1 MELLVPVWIGLRRL
15 VAKQVGRAPAGK
27 VVFQRVSE
35 EQQLGQVVE
44 LPPPPAV
51 IAAATGPSAQ
61 VAPKPLH
68 TGLIRYLPAAGQ
80 VLHIPFSSTDV
91 QHIHGSADLQQ
102 PAGGPPLRQGCFVL
116 FNVCTDTRA
125 ASASAATATS
135 ITTAAT
141 SSEPDLEA
149 TAGVQT
155 PALPQPQ
162 QSQLHLQRPSPIGQE
177 ARRHAAISRA
187 VHVMVLGDEA
197 VAVQAVRY
205 LGPRQQR
212 DLEVLSLLGNAFPA
226 GRDGGELAAM
236 RRPAVAAP

>member
-27 VVFQRVSE
+27 VAFQRVSE

-51 IAAATGPSAQ
+51 IAAATRLSAQ

-91 QHIHGSADLQQ
+91 QRIHGSADLQQ
-102 PAGGPPLRQGCFVL
+102 PAGGPQLRLGCFVL

-125 ASASAATATS
+125 ASTS
-135 ITTAAT
+135 TVSTAAI
-141 SSEPDLEA
+141 SSGPDLEA
-149 TAGVQT
+149 TAGY
-155 PALPQPQ
+155 PPPPPPPQPQ
-162 QSQLHLQRPSPIGQE
+162 QPQQQLHLQRPASVGQE
-177 ARRHAAISRA
+177 ARRHAAVSRA

-197 VAVQAVRY
+197 AAVQAVRY
-205 LGPRQQR
+205 IGPRQQR

-236 RRPAVAAP
+236 RRC

>member
-1 MELLVPVWIGLRRL
+1 M
-15 VAKQVGRAPAGK
+15 AKQVGRAPAGK
-27 VVFQRVSE
+27 VAFQRVSE

-44 LPPPPAV
+44 LPPPPPAV
-51 IAAATGPSAQ
+51 IAAATGLLAQ
-61 VAPKPLH
+61 VALKPLH

-91 QHIHGSADLQQ
+91 QHMHGSADLQQ
-102 PAGGPPLRQGCFVL
+102 PAGGPPLMQGCFVL

-125 ASASAATATS
+125 ASASS
-135 ITTAAT
+135 VTTAAT
-141 SSEPDLEA
+141 SSGPDLEA
-149 TAGVQT
+149 TAGVPQA
-155 PALPQPQ
+155 PPQQPQ
-162 QSQLHLQRPSPIGQE
+162 QPQQQLHLQWPASVGQE